1 MFLKMTIKPLKVT
14 GCEEFPEGNFLN
26 WENTNWFL
34 NSSRGTVEL
43 SKLSF
48 DAFYYHLYPFYLKMF
63 PHPYLGSRK
72 GQKTSRK
79 NLWLK
84 QL

>member
-1 MFLKMTIKPLKVT
+1 MFLKMTLKPLKVT

-48 DAFYYHLYPFYLKMF
+48 DALYYHLYPFFILKCF
-63 PHPYLGSRK
+63 SIRVWVPERDKRLVVRIFG
-72 GQKTSRK
+72 
-79 NLWLK
+79 
-84 QL
+84 